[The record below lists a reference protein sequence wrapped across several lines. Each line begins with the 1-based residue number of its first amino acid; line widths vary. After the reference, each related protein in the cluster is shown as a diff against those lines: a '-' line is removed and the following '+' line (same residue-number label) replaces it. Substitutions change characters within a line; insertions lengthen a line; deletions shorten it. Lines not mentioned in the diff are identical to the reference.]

1 MAFDRIASLPGAP
14 TPADARVYTDL
25 QALGDLKREAREG
38 APSALREVAQQFE
51 SLFMSMM
58 LKGMR
63 EASPEG
69 GLFDDEGTKFYQ
81 DMFDQQLS
89 VDLGRKGALGVA
101 AMLER
106 QLSPAAPK
114 PDPATTFRLGG
125 KAYDFSAPV
134 PVPLALPV
142 PVSATGQGP
151 SLPPAAAPDPAAF
164 VREVLPYA
172 ERAAARLGVHPHALV
187 AQAALETGWGARM
200 TRGADGTPSH
210 NLFNIKA
217 TGGWSGARVAT
228 PTLEFEGGVAVRRN
242 AQFRAYDSAAA
253 SFDDYVD
260 LIGGNPRYQAALAN
274 GDDPVKYAEA
284 LQAAGY
290 ATDPGYARKIAGI
303 LGGDTFRSA
312 LKDAG
317 GGPTNP
323 SGRT

>member
-1 MAFDRIASLPGAP
+1 MAFDRIASLPGTP

-114 PDPATTFRLGG
+114 PDLGTTFRLGG
-125 KAYDFSAPV
+125 KAYDFSS
-134 PVPLALPV
+134 PVPL

-151 SLPPAAAPDPAAF
+151 STPAVAPDPAGF

-172 ERAAARLGVHPHALV
+172 ERAAAQLGIHPHALV
-187 AQAALETGWGARM
+187 AQAALETGWGSRM

-228 PTLEFEGGVAVRRN
+228 PTLEFEGGVAVRRH
-242 AQFRAYDSAAA
+242 AQFRAYGTPEA
-253 SFDDYVD
+253 SFNDYVG
-260 LIGGNPRYQAALAN
+260 LIGGNPRYKAALAS

-290 ATDPGYARKIAGI
+290 ATDPGYARKIASI

-312 LKDAG
+312 LKDAV

-323 SGRT
+323 SGQT